1 MARLNGGTTSP
12 MGAVVQVSRENL
24 ALAVLW
30 GAIGASALI
39 TFFSPMMT
47 AVGVGGGGLSEIM
60 ASLVLTA
67 F

>member
-1 MARLNGGTTSP
+1 

-39 TFFSPMMT
+39 TFFSPKMT
-47 AVGVGGGGLSEIM
+47 AAGAGGGGLSEIM
-60 ASLVLTA
+60 AGLVQTA